1 MHTESKPRKGERSR
15 AEILECAV
23 DIASAEGLEGL
34 TIGRLAKQLNRSKSG
49 LFAHFGSKE
58 GLQLATIGRAAE
70 IFVEQVLA
78 PTIDLEPGITKLRAM
93 LDSWHRSVEQT
104 HFRGGCFFYAASA
117 EFDGRPGS
125 VRDLIA
131 ELTATWL
138 DHLEEEAANA
148 QQRGELRAAIEPAQ
162 LAFECHAVVQEANW
176 ARQLLGRTDSFDRAK
191 TAYGNRLV
199 DAATASGKRS
209 LTRYQKSPSSKPRP
223 EGARHA
229 DPRYS
234 T

>member
-1 MHTESKPRKGERSR
+1 
-15 AEILECAV
+15 
-23 DIASAEGLEGL
+23 
-34 TIGRLAKQLNRSKSG
+34 
-49 LFAHFGSKE
+49 
-58 GLQLATIGRAAE
+58 
-70 IFVEQVLA
+70 
-78 PTIDLEPGITKLRAM
+78 M
-93 LDSWHRSVEQT
+93 LLLEQT

-148 QQRGELRAAIEPAQ
+148 QQRGELRAVIEPAQ

-176 ARQLLGRTDSFDRAK
+176 ARQLLGRTDSFDRAR

-209 LTRYQKSPSSKPRP
+209 LTRYQKSPS
-223 EGARHA
+223 
-229 DPRYS
+229 
-234 T
+234 